1 MSAVLDIVATYR
13 APRAVFRRR
22 AGAAPREDR
31 AIAILLLACG
41 LIFIA
46 QWPRLS
52 RLAFETGAE
61 LQPML
66 GGALFGWM
74 FIAPLALYAIGFAS
88 HLIARLLGG
97 HGSGYHARFALF
109 WALLAASPLWLLWG
123 LVAGFIGDSPALTV
137 TGIAALGAFLMFWAL
152 GFYEAEWGT

>member
-74 FIAPLALYAIGFAS
+74 FIAPLAL
-88 HLIARLLGG
+88 
-97 HGSGYHARFALF
+97 
-109 WALLAASPLWLLWG
+109 
-123 LVAGFIGDSPALTV
+123 
-137 TGIAALGAFLMFWAL
+137 
-152 GFYEAEWGT
+152 